1 MAKETKFSDDEL
13 KSLSDLAQGYQTTQ
27 AAFGQ
32 LRVQKILL
40 AQQQDGLE
48 EAEVKLEADYI
59 TLQENERKVRQRD
72 IELSKVTEKLRLAAL
87 KDKEAA
93 DRRGS
98 CLPTRSRCFAHHKL
112 TKFARHQIV
121 RPASPTIH

>member
-1 MAKETKFSDDEL
+1 M
-13 KSLSDLAQGYQTTQ
+13 SDLAQGYQTTQ

-59 TLQENERKVRQRD
+59 SLQENERD
-72 IELSKVTEKLRLAAL
+72 IVKQFNEKYGP
-87 KDKEAA
+87 
-93 DRRGS
+93 GS
-98 CLPTRSRCFAHHKL
+98 LDPQTGVFTPVESVEEVEEKAGE
-112 TKFARHQIV
+112 
-121 RPASPTIH
+121 S

>member
-1 MAKETKFSDDEL
+1 MAKEIKFTDDEL
-13 KSLSDLAQGYQTTQ
+13 KSLSGLAQGYQTTQ

-59 TLQENERKVRQRD
+59 SLQENERNIVK
-72 IELSKVTEKLRLAAL
+72 ELNEKYGPGSLDPQTGVFTPTET
-87 KDKEAA
+87 DDSEET
-93 DRRGS
+93 S
-98 CLPTRSRCFAHHKL
+98 EES
-112 TKFARHQIV
+112 
-121 RPASPTIH
+121 

>member
-1 MAKETKFSDDEL
+1 MAKEIKFSDDEL

-59 TLQENERKVRQRD
+59 SLQENERD
-72 IELSKVTEKLRLAAL
+72 IVKQLNEKYGP
-87 KDKEAA
+87 
-93 DRRGS
+93 GS
-98 CLPTRSRCFAHHKL
+98 LDPQTGVFTPVESVEEVEEKAEE
-112 TKFARHQIV
+112 
-121 RPASPTIH
+121 S